1 MNSGKG
7 GRAPPNEKGEAVKT
21 KTGVNNLAKG
31 NPESLNNCQLCTV
44 NCGTVPVQLCA
55 CTELWVDLLGAI

>member
-1 MNSGKG
+1 
-7 GRAPPNEKGEAVKT
+7 VKT